1 MKKTILKKYA
11 ELIVRS
17 GLALRKGQPVIITA
31 NLDQEDFVSLVVE
44 ECYKA
49 GASHVYL
56 DWKSEKVAR
65 ITNKKGKLKD
75 LKQVLPMELAYQQW
89 FTDALPARLWIDS
102 DDPDA
107 AKGLDA
113 AKMAEIKKPTMRFV
127 LLSSKPARTN
137 INGASPAPL
146 PRHGPK
152 RFSQTYH
159 PNRLTRS
166 FGKPF
171 LPPLV
176 P

>member
-113 AKMAEIKKPTMRFV
+113 AKMAEIKKAHYAV
-127 LLSSKPARTN
+127 C
-137 INGASPAPL
+137 APL
-146 PRHGPK
+146 IEARENKYQWCIAGAPSKAWAKKVFPDLSPK
-152 RFSQTYH
+152 QAYEK
-159 PNRLTRS
+159 LW
-166 FGKPF
+166 
-171 LPPLV
+171 
-176 P
+176 